1 MTKVKE
7 VEIVEISESVCAG
20 DLWLA
25 EELVKKYPI
34 VNELEWEL
42 SKVKGYNCDET
53 PLHFNSMIENPLY
66 DPWGRK
72 LIPWMWELSNVELE
86 WEMLRG
92 GARLHRLQAYYRYT
106 TVAAKPACLY
116 RYELT
121 N

>member
-7 VEIVEISESVCAG
+7 VIEIPEAVCAG

-34 VNELEWEL
+34 VNKHEWEL

-53 PLHFNSMIENPLY
+53 PLHFISVIENPLY

-72 LIPWMWELSNVELE
+72 LIPWIWELSNVELE
-86 WEMLRG
+86 WEKLHG
-92 GARLHRLQAYYRYT
+92 GVKLHRLQAYFRYT
-106 TVAAKPACLY
+106 TVAGKPACLY